1 MTKNIFLFS
10 FLKFLLLQ
18 RPGIESLLGIFPRLL
33 VDGDQR
39 VARLYGA
46 FSVLPL
52 SCVGFVFGF
61 RPYPPCKT

>member
-1 MTKNIFLFS
+1 VTKIYIFS

-46 FSVLPL
+46 FRVNLPL